1 MFIFQ
6 SLSTAVVLL
15 QLVTGLVY
23 ALPAPVAPVAPET
36 HLLERRTNPGMYMIV
51 TPDPTTD
58 VVQSVKSERYLM
70 YIKFGDGKVED
81 DPAKKDREGSYSS
94 HNPSYVFKGADVHD
108 NPAKQF
114 EDILKNNKNGGP
126 APSSKGFKRE
136 WYFVYLGPAGT
147 KLSDAKKKADEI
159 VAIGKDGMNKA
170 QAKSEAISTATAR
183 TKATAEKAYEDAL
196 KDFKAA
202 LKKAIE

>member
-23 ALPAPVAPVAPET
+23 ALPAPAAPET
-36 HLLERRTNPGMYMIV
+36 HSLERRVNPGMYMIV
-51 TPDPTTD
+51 TPDPATD
-58 VVQSVKSERYLM
+58 IVQSVKSERYLM
-70 YIKFGDGKVED
+70 YIKFGDGKIED
-81 DPAKKDREGSYSS
+81 DPAKKDREGSYST

-114 EDILKNNKNGGP
+114 EDILKSNHNGGP
-126 APSSKGFKRE
+126 APSSKGFTRE

-159 VAIGKDGMNKA
+159 VAMGKHGMDEA
-170 QAKSEAISTATAR
+170 EAKSKAISTAATSR
-183 TKATAEKAYEDAL
+183 TKAVAEKAYEDAL
-196 KDFKAA
+196 KTFEAA